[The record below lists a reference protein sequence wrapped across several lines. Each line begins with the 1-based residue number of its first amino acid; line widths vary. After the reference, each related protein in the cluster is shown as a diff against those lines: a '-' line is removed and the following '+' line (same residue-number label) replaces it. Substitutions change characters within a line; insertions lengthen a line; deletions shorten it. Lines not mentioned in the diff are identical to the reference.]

1 MNFSLSDKSLQNKKV
16 GWIGMGNMG
25 QSILSA
31 FMESGTLQADQVF
44 IHNRTPGKA
53 KKMKD
58 RFQVRILETPEQI
71 IEKSDI
77 IILATKPQD
86 LFDLLEPLRS
96 TFDEKKVIIS
106 LAAGVS
112 LPSLKKY
119 VGPSSLVRLMLNTP
133 VFVHKAV
140 IGFCLDQPNWTL
152 ENLIKKLFS
161 PLGYVVFTKEG
172 EEFSSITVAVASGT
186 GFILEIMQYWQDWLQ
201 EHGLKPEVARKMIVH
216 TFLGTA
222 QLAERKSKLDFDQL
236 AEKVASKKG
245 VTDAGLKS
253 MRELELEGILRMSF
267 NKALMREREIAE
279 ENR

>member
-1 MNFSLSDKSLQNKKV
+1 MNFSPSDKSLQNKKV
-16 GWIGMGNMG
+16 GWIGMGNIG

-58 RFQVRILETPEQI
+58 RFQVKILETPEQI

-106 LAAGVS
+106 LAAGIN
-112 LPSLKKY
+112 LCSLKKY

-140 IGFCLDQPNWTL
+140 IGFCLDKPNQTL
-152 ENLIKKLFS
+152 ESLIKKLFS

-201 EHGLKPEVARKMIVH
+201 EHGLKPEVARKMVIH

-236 AEKVASKKG
+236 AQKVASKKG